1 MRVDGS
7 LAANGRLAGGAELA
21 SVAAQNLESAV
32 MRMSTLKALVIG
44 SAALFV
50 LALRPTAAQAQ
61 TTVLLPD
68 TSQTTVL
75 TATVSEQARVT
86 VPASV
91 AFAVGDLSSS
101 TAASAATISIDRI
114 VLTTATKQ
122 LKISVQAGAASF
134 TPPVAGSITWAA
146 GDVSWNA
153 ATWTRATGA
162 AGTLSSSAFT
172 QVATCNAD
180 AADCS
185 TTSLVFTLGAKTTV
199 QRAGNH
205 TLTVTWKV
213 ESIGS

>member
-1 MRVDGS
+1 MRVS
-7 LAANGRLAGGAELA
+7 
-21 SVAAQNLESAV
+21 S
-32 MRMSTLKALVIG
+32 LKALILG
-44 SAALFV
+44 SV
-50 LALRPTAAQAQ
+50 PLALLALGPAVAEAQ
-61 TTVLLPD
+61 TTVTLPD
-68 TSQTTVL
+68 TSQTTIL

-91 AFAVGDLSSS
+91 AFTVADVSSS
-101 TAASAATISIDRI
+101 TAASAAAITIDRI
-114 VLTTATKQ
+114 VLATATKQ
-122 LKISVQAGAASF
+122 LRISVQAGAASF
-134 TPPVAGSITWAA
+134 TPPVVGSITWAA

-172 QVATCNAD
+172 AVATCNAD

-185 TTSLVFTLGAKTTV
+185 TTGLVFTLGAKATV
-199 QRAGNH
+199 QRSGNH